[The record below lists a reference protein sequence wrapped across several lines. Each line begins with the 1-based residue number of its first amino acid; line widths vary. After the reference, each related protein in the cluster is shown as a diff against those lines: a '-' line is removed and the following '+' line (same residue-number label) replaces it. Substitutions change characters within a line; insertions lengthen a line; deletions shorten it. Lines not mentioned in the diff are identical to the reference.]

1 MPASFNRRQ
10 LLRNGALLSGMA
22 LLPGVLTSLKAAPRR
37 QIEPASF
44 VNFLTDEELARE
56 TTPPEIK
63 ARLSANENPFGPSP
77 KAKQAIIEAI
87 GNTYRYAFFEGRK
100 MIELIAKAEALQPNQ
115 ILLSAGSSALLQAG
129 AMVYNSGTIL
139 SAQPTYEDLLSK
151 AESMGTKVIRLPLTS
166 AYKYDLDAIEKAID
180 ATTSLIYI
188 CNPNNPTATLLDPVK
203 LKSFCEKVSKKVPVF
218 IDEAYIDLVEDPAV
232 SSMMP
237 LVKEGHNVIIVRTF
251 SKLYGMAGMRFGYM
265 VAQPETIKK
274 FSALTPG
281 SNSIASTT
289 WAAAISSYEDK
300 DFLRD
305 AYTKIKESKEYLYN
319 VLKEEGYTY
328 IPSSANFVIF
338 PVKEDSRSFAT
349 KMSNN
354 GVSVRSWQ
362 FNNQQ
367 WCRVSIGTLE
377 EMKAFALS
385 LAKIS

>member
-22 LLPGVLTSLKAAPRR
+22 LLPGVLNSLKAAPLR

-44 VNFLTDEELARE
+44 ANFLSDEELARE

-300 DFLRD
+300 DFLKD

-338 PVKEDSRSFAT
+338 PVKEDSRSFAS

>member
-1 MPASFNRRQ
+1 
-10 LLRNGALLSGMA
+10 MA